1 MQMDT
6 RKEISFYIILLSM
19 KKKKTLLK
27 LSGYNLKYDM

>member
-19 KKKKTLLK
+19 KKKTLLK
-27 LSGYNLKYDM
+27 LSEYNLKYDV